1 MKLSEATDSVYRR
14 YEIIS
19 DNDLTESMNRVQE
32 HLKKEQRFGRF
43 YRSNDVDQK
52 VLSQNTHKRAL
63 SRVGST

>member
-32 HLKKEQRFGRF
+32 HLKKEAEIR
-43 YRSNDVDQK
+43 K
-52 VLSQNTHKRAL
+52 VLPLKR
-63 SRVGST
+63 RGSKSSFTKHA